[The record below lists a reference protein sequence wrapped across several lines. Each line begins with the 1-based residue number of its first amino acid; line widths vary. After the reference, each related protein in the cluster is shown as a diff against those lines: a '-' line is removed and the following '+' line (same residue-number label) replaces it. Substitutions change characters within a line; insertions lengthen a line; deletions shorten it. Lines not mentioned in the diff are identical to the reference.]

1 MPKFCRECGSPL
13 KEGARFC
20 PNCGTQ
26 IVGATTAQ
34 NTNTQQQSYQQQNF
48 QQAQPQQPY
57 QQPKQPQSQQPQQV
71 YEDAYADEKAQGV
84 DWKQLKPKITIGK
97 PQVTF
102 ISKRKLIVIGIVVV
116 IVLLLALFSK

>member
-1 MPKFCRECGSPL
+1 MPKFCKECGSPL

-26 IVGATTAQ
+26 IVGATTTQ
-34 NTNTQQQSYQQQNF
+34 NTNSQQQSYQQNF

-57 QQPKQPQSQQPQQV
+57 QQPRPQQPQQV
-71 YEDAYADEKAQGV
+71 YEDVYADEKAQGV

-97 PQVTF
+97 PEVTF
-102 ISKRKLIVIGIVVV
+102 ISKRKLIVIGIIVV